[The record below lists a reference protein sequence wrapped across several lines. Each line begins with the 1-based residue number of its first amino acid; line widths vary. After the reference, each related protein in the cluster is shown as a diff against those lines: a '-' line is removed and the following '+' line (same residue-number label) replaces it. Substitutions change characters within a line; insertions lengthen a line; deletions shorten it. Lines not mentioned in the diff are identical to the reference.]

1 MFSFIKRN
9 KETNK
14 KQNSSTDLPD
24 SSEQSNGL
32 EAQNNQANLDS
43 TQSIDSSEA
52 TESPQLTESTPEI
65 SQKPESEKKGLF
77 GRLKQRL
84 SKTRSSITDGISNA
98 ILGKKE
104 IDECTRDAWPT
115 VGL

>member
-24 SSEQSNGL
+24 SSEQSNSL
-32 EAQNNQANLDS
+32 EAPNNQANLDS
-43 TQSIDSSEA
+43 TQSIESPQP
-52 TESPQLTESTPEI
+52 TESPPEI

-115 VGL
+115 VGLWKVL